1 MRKTT
6 LNRSVMA
13 LTCAFLSLGMVG
25 PALSDGPSGASSAPT
40 AQSSGGWSVAAGS
53 TLQSTLSAWAG
64 REGWDLVWDAP
75 RDYRIRASARLG
87 PDFQSAVRALADAV
101 NMTSPDLTVTLYLGN
116 RVIHVRDS
124 TPINN

>member
-1 MRKTT
+1 
-6 LNRSVMA
+6 MA
-13 LTCAFLSLGMVG
+13 CAVLSLGVTG
-25 PALSDGPSGASSAPT
+25 PALADGPSGTRSGI
-40 AQSSGGWSVAAGS
+40 AQSPGAWSVAAGS
-53 TLQSTLSAWAG
+53 TLQSTLSAWAA
-64 REGWDLVWDAP
+64 REGWVLVWDAP

>member
-1 MRKTT
+1 MRKTALSGT
-6 LNRSVMA
+6 GTA
-13 LTCAFLSLGMVG
+13 LTCATLLLGGAM
-25 PALSDGPSGASSAPT
+25 PAFADGPSDRPPVSVTQPAP
-40 AQSSGGWSVAAGS
+40 GWSVVSGS
-53 TLQSTLSAWAG
+53 TLQSTLSAWAA
-64 REGWDLVWDAP
+64 REGWVLVWDAP

-116 RVIHVRDS
+116 RVIHVRDA

>member
-1 MRKTT
+1 MT
-6 LNRSVMA
+6 LSGTGTAMTCMILLLGSVA
-13 LTCAFLSLGMVG
+13 
-25 PALSDGPSGASSAPT
+25 PAQADGPSGRLVSTEAQPAP
-40 AQSSGGWSVAAGS
+40 GYSVVSGS
-53 TLQSTLSAWAG
+53 TLQSTLSAWAA
-64 REGWDLVWDAP
+64 REGWVLVWDAP

>member
-1 MRKTT
+1 MRKTA
-6 LNRSVMA
+6 LNRLRMA
-13 LTCAFLSLGMVG
+13 MACAVLSLGVTG
-25 PALSDGPSGASSAPT
+25 PALADGPSGTRSGI
-40 AQSSGGWSVAAGS
+40 AQSPGAWSVAAGS
-53 TLQSTLSAWAG
+53 TLQSTLSAWAA
-64 REGWDLVWDAP
+64 REGWVLVWDAP